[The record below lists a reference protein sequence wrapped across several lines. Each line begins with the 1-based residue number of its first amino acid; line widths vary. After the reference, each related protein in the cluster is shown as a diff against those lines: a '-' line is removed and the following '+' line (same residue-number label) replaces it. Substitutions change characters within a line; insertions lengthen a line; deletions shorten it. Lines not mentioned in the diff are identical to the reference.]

1 MDEDLYPND
10 SSYWLPTE
18 PKELK
23 IERAKEQAQ
32 TLEAISVLETLVD
45 RMNQRIDYYATV
57 DSIPD
62 EVKTDPVAFMNMHN
76 ANELVRNNLRNEK
89 EYIESLIDTHKKGR

>member
-18 PKELK
+18 PKEQKLARK
-23 IERAKEQAQ
+23 KEQAK
-32 TLEAISVLETLVD
+32 TLEAINILKEVVSRLEE
-45 RMNQRIDYYATV
+45 RIQYYASV

-62 EVKTDPVAFMNMHN
+62 EVKFDPPAFLNMHN
-76 ANELVRNNLRNEK
+76 ANQMVRNNLRQEK
-89 EYIESLIDTHKKGR
+89 EYIQSLIDAHKR